1 MKFNLIVIFI
11 VSTIPLSIFDPD
23 LSTPKIMTTLD
34 DVFKLLKQTEE
45 SRAMERAKDKEE
57 LVNEKV
63 KDKNERAEEMENLT
77 KSITG
82 LIRSG
87 VKDEVE
93 SALKPVTD
101 MQTTIQDEH
110 SKLCET
116 VALLQEQ
123 FVTFQ
128 ATTTHQE
135 PPENS
140 SNPPVRGIHNS
151 IGVKDMNGK
160 NTTSD
165 IVRVA
170 KRVLGF
176 SPITSDHIEQAKS
189 EYDITDEDEAKAAAV
204 KDMLYYEMKI
214 PHAKIKSLKLI
225 RVFRSTTHLDRL
237 YAEFEEESLVHFIY
251 SFARFLSPGI
261 HLHLY
266 IPHPFLQRYLA
277 IKNIEYPIRK
287 GPGNYKTK
295 IKFGFDDLILSKR
308 SPTDPN
314 WTTVPLCTTDL
325 PPIGES
331 NAIPLSNSPA
341 IGRSRSRVLKRK
353 ERSPLDSSRDQ
364 TSKSIHSTSPLAD
377 SSDKTKSPSP
387 NSLSTQEEDSLKT
400 PDNKNEEK
408 TPSKTDSSVTSVRDI
423 GSFHPSAC
431 VTPSANLN
439 KNFTFGPSKSGIPTM
454 KNYLN

>member
-1 MKFNLIVIFI
+1 MK
-11 VSTIPLSIFDPD
+11 
-23 LSTPKIMTTLD
+23 K
-34 DVFKLLKQTEE
+34 
-45 SRAMERAKDKEE
+45 
-57 LVNEKV
+57 
-63 KDKNERAEEMENLT
+63 KNERAEEMENLT

-123 FVTFQ
+123 FVIFQ
-128 ATTTHQE
+128 ATTTRQE

-204 KDMLYYEMKI
+204 KD
-214 PHAKIKSLKLI
+214 
-225 RVFRSTTHLDRL
+225 
-237 YAEFEEESLVHFIY
+237 
-251 SFARFLSPGI
+251 
-261 HLHLY
+261 
-266 IPHPFLQRYLA
+266 
-277 IKNIEYPIRK
+277 
-287 GPGNYKTK
+287 
-295 IKFGFDDLILSKR
+295 IL
-308 SPTDPN
+308 
-314 WTTVPLCTTDL
+314 
-325 PPIGES
+325 
-331 NAIPLSNSPA
+331 
-341 IGRSRSRVLKRK
+341 
-353 ERSPLDSSRDQ
+353 
-364 TSKSIHSTSPLAD
+364 
-377 SSDKTKSPSP
+377 
-387 NSLSTQEEDSLKT
+387 
-400 PDNKNEEK
+400 
-408 TPSKTDSSVTSVRDI
+408 
-423 GSFHPSAC
+423 
-431 VTPSANLN
+431 
-439 KNFTFGPSKSGIPTM
+439 
-454 KNYLN
+454 